1 MNEPNIQPVP
11 PPPAAYPVSAAPPPP
26 PVQPAQPA
34 APPAAFATPLA
45 FRKSPGLAGVLS
57 MFPGVGHIY
66 LGLYQRAVVFFAIW
80 VLTLAIASTGRAGP
94 LGVLI
99 PFWWFFV
106 LIDAVRQAK
115 AINATGAA
123 ESNIVA
129 KEMAMKAGGNLAF
142 GILMILFGAFFLLDR
157 LVTIDLSFLIDWWP
171 LLLVA
176 FGAWQVFAYYKAKQ
190 AAEAQAAGEANREL
204 NP

>member
-1 MNEPNIQPVP
+1 VP
-11 PPPAAYPVSAAPPPP
+11 PVAY
-26 PVQPAQPA
+26 
-34 APPAAFATPLA
+34 ATPVA
-45 FRKSPGLAGVLS
+45 FRKSPALAGVLS
-57 MFPGVGHIY
+57 AFPGVGHIY

-80 VLTLAIASTGRAGP
+80 VFTLAIANHGGGP
-94 LGVLI
+94 IGVLI

-129 KEMAMKAGGNLAF
+129 KEIAMKAGGSLGF
-142 GILMILFGAFFLLDR
+142 GIFLILFGAFFLLDR
-157 LVTIDLSFLIDWWP
+157 FVTIDLSFLLDWWP

-176 FGAWQVFAYYKAKQ
+176 FGAWQVFSYFRSKQEIEAKT
-190 AAEAQAAGEANREL
+190 AERIE
-204 NP
+204 P